1 MLKQLSSV
9 ERAVVT
15 GYQPFEKVAQ
25 LKEGLSG
32 RGQPVKTLNILSS
45 QAEGRGV
52 SHILGSVAVPA
63 VPAPGPGHGEP
74 KVALSLPNV
83 ALSLPKVALF

>member
-1 MLKQLSSV
+1 MLKNLSSV

-15 GYQPFEKVAQ
+15 GYQPFETVAQ

-32 RGQPVKTLNILSS
+32 RGHPVKTLNILSS
-45 QAEGRGV
+45 QPEGRGV
-52 SHILGSVAVPA
+52 SHILGSIAVPA